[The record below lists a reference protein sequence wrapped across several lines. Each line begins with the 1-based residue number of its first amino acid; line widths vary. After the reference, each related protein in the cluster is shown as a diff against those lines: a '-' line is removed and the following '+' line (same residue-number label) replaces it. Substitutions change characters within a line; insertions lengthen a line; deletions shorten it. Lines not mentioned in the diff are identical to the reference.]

1 MKIQQKRVNY
11 FVPATFSLL
20 AILTLF
26 AFNPIVISNTH
37 AADPVLGDTELTLST
52 SSLNM
57 VMSNITAEGVFATST
72 PANISVTTTNYTGY
86 KLTIAA
92 DDPTSENAGKLV
104 NGRYTVDSISAPSTA
119 ANFTNNTWGLLPS
132 MVNSTTNDLYQPAPA
147 SEELVI
153 NETSAANTTTDT
165 YTLAFGAKM
174 DLDTPA
180 GTYTN
185 TFVISATPNPV
196 MYGISFVA
204 STEPGITNMPE
215 TEYGSS
221 LLNGATITDQIPE
234 RDGYDFCAW
243 CSGEVTTA
251 VGVDSCDSDSYLPGD
266 SIDLLALPSPFI
278 TLKTMWTPST
288 YTISY
293 DLDGGTA
300 IDNPIEYTVLTED
313 ITLNKPTKSGF
324 KFMGWTGTGL
334 TEPTKVV
341 TIPAGSTGNR
351 SYTATWAVQTCEFTS
366 ETIGYTGDMQPWT
379 VPCDGEYELEV
390 WGGQGGGASCWA
402 DIVPGAGGKGGYAV
416 GTKSLTKDTILYLG
430 VGGGSGNQFNGGGGG
445 SVRYGDHGG
454 HGGGGTHIGTQ
465 NAQIASTTATNLLIV
480 AGGGGGGVCYNHAG
494 GSGGGTNGGQGSGGS
509 YNDNNGRGGYGGTQ
523 TAGGARQSATSAA
536 GWKYSNA
543 GSYGRGGDGVT
554 EGNSFGAGGGGGGYY
569 GGASGVANGFQA
581 AGAGGGGSGY
591 IGGVEN
597 GSMENGVR
605 TGNGQITITLIEE
618 D

>member
-366 ETIGYTGDMQPWT
+366 ETFTSNGGVQEFT
-379 VPCDGEYELEV
+379 VPAGCSGPYQLEV
-390 WGGQGGGASCWA
+390 WGG
-402 DIVPGAGGKGGYAV
+402 AGGSAKGGYAT
-416 GTKSLTKDTILYLG
+416 GYKELTEGEVYNVV
-430 VGGGSGNQFNGGGGG
+430 VGGAGTSGGRAGYNGGGTGGGENSNYATGGGGATHIAIKDGTYTTLNSYTNAATAEGYVLLVAGGGGG
-445 SVRYGDHGG
+445 SVGTWSAGG
-454 HGGGGTHIGTQ
+454 TSTRIGGAGGGESGANGGTWHDEGDSGKAGEGGTQ
-465 NAQIASTTATNLLIV
+465 TTAGCGGSCGGFGKGGNGSG
-480 AGGGGGGVCYNHAG
+480 AYHGFGGGGGG
-494 GSGGGTNGGQGSGGS
+494 
-509 YNDNNGRGGYGGTQ
+509 
-523 TAGGARQSATSAA
+523 
-536 GWKYSNA
+536 GWY
-543 GSYGRGGDGVT
+543 
-554 EGNSFGAGGGGGGYY
+554 GGGGGR
-569 GGASGVANGFQA
+569 AGVRWSCS
-581 AGAGGGGSGY
+581 GGGGSGW

-597 GSMENGVR
+597 GSMESGISSV
-605 TGNGQITITLIEE
+605 GQATITYL
-618 D
+618 DQ